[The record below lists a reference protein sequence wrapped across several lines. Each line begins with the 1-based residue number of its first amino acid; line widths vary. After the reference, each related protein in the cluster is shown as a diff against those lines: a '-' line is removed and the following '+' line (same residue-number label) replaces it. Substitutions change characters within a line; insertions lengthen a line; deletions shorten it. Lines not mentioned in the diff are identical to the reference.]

1 MKIIMKGRYAPRI
14 EEHPPVEY
22 AVVRRILFEP
32 ESAITDVVKTLFVIA
47 FLFLLGVGRVTGQ
60 DIHLSHIHAS
70 PTYINP
76 AMTGLF
82 NGDMRIIGNYR
93 SQWQSFTN
101 GFQTFLGSADM
112 KLNQGFGLQDDVG
125 AGINIS
131 RDQAGDLNFTTT
143 SANMTFSYLKALN
156 GIGDHF
162 VSFGIS
168 NGIVQNRLDLSQLRI
183 FDQDPYIQSGDFQ
196 NQVTYY
202 DLSAGAAWFMPL
214 RRQDFVYIGGSI
226 FHLNRA
232 LVSFKRDQPEYQN
245 GSFLIPR
252 YILHGGASLKLSE
265 FATLKPSFIFFD
277 QHPHRELNVGSFI
290 KITRETRTYLRPEY
304 AFYAGFWYRWSVKEG
319 ELNRDALIAS
329 LRYDFRNTVFSFSFD
344 LNISPLK
351 KASNG
356 FGGPEFSIMHFI
368 DFIRPERKRVKVKCP
383 EV

>member
-1 MKIIMKGRYAPRI
+1 MKLTHLQWRSPNAI
-14 EEHPPVEY
+14 ETQSSGSLPAYLKVIWSSGQQKFLIFLALLSCLPE
-22 AVVRRILFEP
+22 VV
-32 ESAITDVVKTLFVIA
+32 A
-47 FLFLLGVGRVTGQ
+47 Q

-82 NGDMRIIGNYR
+82 NADMRFIANYR
-93 SQWQSFTN
+93 SQWQTFTN

-125 AGINIS
+125 AGIQVS
-131 RDQAGDLNFTTT
+131 SDKAGDLNFSTT
-143 SANMTFSYLKALN
+143 SANFTLSYLKSLN

-162 VSFGIS
+162 ISFGIS
-168 NGIVQNRLDLSQLRI
+168 NGIVQNRLDLSKLRV
-183 FDQDPYIQSGDFQ
+183 FDDDPFLNSPDFEPQ
-196 NQVTYY
+196 RTYY

-214 RRQDFVYIGGSI
+214 RRQDFLYLGGSI

-232 LVSFKRDQPEYQN
+232 LVSFRRDGREPLP
-245 GSFLIPR
+245 GSNLIPR
-252 YILHGGASLKLSE
+252 YIFHGGASLRVSNVAE
-265 FATLKPSFIFFD
+265 LKPSFIFFD
-277 QHPHRELNVGSFI
+277 QHPHREFNLGTFL

-304 AFYAGFWYRWSVKEG
+304 AFYAGFWYRWSIKDG
-319 ELNRDALIAS
+319 EFNRDALIAS

-344 LNISPLK
+344 LNISPLR

-356 FGGPEFSIMHFI
+356 FGGPELSIMHFI
-368 DFIRPERKRVKVKCP
+368 QFIRPERKRVKVKCP

>member
-1 MKIIMKGRYAPRI
+1 MKIINQQWLPPQAVAPQ
-14 EEHPPVEY
+14 PGWY
-22 AVVRRILFEP
+22 LLVRTLKDIIASAKAYIL
-32 ESAITDVVKTLFVIA
+32 TLLATMVFVPS
-47 FLFLLGVGRVTGQ
+47 LLSQ

-82 NGDMRIIGNYR
+82 NGDMRFIANYR
-93 SQWQSFTN
+93 SQWETFTN

-125 AGINIS
+125 AGIQIS
-131 RDQAGDLNFTTT
+131 SDKAGDLDFSTVSANFT
-143 SANMTFSYLKALN
+143 MSYLKALN

-162 VSFGIS
+162 ITFGVS
-168 NGIVQNRLDLSQLRI
+168 NGIVQNRLDLSNLRV
-183 FDQDPYIQSGDFQ
+183 FDDDPYLTSGEF
-196 NQVTYY
+196 VPKTTYY

-214 RRQDFVYIGGSI
+214 RRQDHVYIGGSI

-232 LVSFKRDQPEYQN
+232 LVSFRNDGTSVQP
-245 GSFLIPR
+245 GSNLIPR
-252 YILHGGASLKLSE
+252 YILHGGASLRVSQVAE
-265 FATLKPSFIFFD
+265 LKPSFIFFD
-277 QHPHRELNVGSFI
+277 QSPHREFNMGTFL
-290 KITRETRTYLRPEY
+290 KITRETRSYLRPEY
-304 AFYAGFWYRWSVKEG
+304 AFYAGFWYRWSIKNG
-319 ELNRDALIAS
+319 EFNRDALIAS

-344 LNISPLK
+344 LNISPLR

-356 FGGPEFSIMHFI
+356 FGGPELSIMHFI

>member
-1 MKIIMKGRYAPRI
+1 MKIIHHQWLPPCATENQPQMHKAALNNRVVAKPPRLI
-14 EEHPPVEY
+14 VLIVSLLII
-22 AVVRRILFEP
+22 AV
-32 ESAITDVVKTLFVIA
+32 SAVQS
-47 FLFLLGVGRVTGQ
+47 Q

-82 NGDMRIIGNYR
+82 NGDMRFIANYR
-93 SQWQSFTN
+93 SQWQTFTN

-125 AGINIS
+125 AGIQLS
-131 RDQAGDLNFTTT
+131 TDRAGDLNFRTT
-143 SANMTFSYLKALN
+143 SANFTMSYLKALN

-162 VSFGIS
+162 VTFGVS
-168 NGIVQNRLDLSQLRI
+168 NGIVQNSLDLSNLRV
-183 FDQDPYIQSGDFQ
+183 FDDDPYLQSGDFEPQ
-196 NQVTYY
+196 RTYY
-202 DLSAGAAWFMPL
+202 DLSAGAAWFAPL
-214 RRQDFVYIGGSI
+214 RRQDFLYLGGSI

-232 LVSFKRDQPEYQN
+232 LVSFNRQNQDVQP
-245 GSFLIPR
+245 GSNLIPR
-252 YILHGGASLKLSE
+252 YILHGGASLRVSQVAE
-265 FATLKPSFIFFD
+265 LKPSFIFFD
-277 QHPHRELNVGSFI
+277 QNPHREFNVGTFL

-304 AFYAGFWYRWSVKEG
+304 AFYAGFWYRWSIKNG
-319 ELNRDALIAS
+319 EFNRDALIAS

-344 LNISPLK
+344 LNISPLR

-356 FGGPEFSIMHFI
+356 FGGPELSIMHFI